1 MSRLKAKKRSSMI
14 KRKQLR
20 KGKLRKLKEA
30 FLAAHG
36 KDEKE
41 KIMKKMVVVSPFINV
56 NNYLDIQNG

>member
-1 MSRLKAKKRSSMI
+1 MI